1 MTPEEYKERF
11 LAAITASS
19 YEEYADITRKTIRE
33 YTSWVEDKLKGL
45 CDENV
50 TEYTLRIWVCALR
63 KTADKLESENGC
75 MLNFI
80 QFIQSVFEAREANGC
95 EKEGDDN
102 AET

>member
-1 MTPEEYKERF
+1 MTPDEYKERF

-33 YTSWVEDKLKGL
+33 YTYWVEDKLKGL

-50 TEYTLRIWVCALR
+50 TEYTLRAWVCALR
-63 KTADKLESENGC
+63 KTADKLESKNGG

-80 QFIQSVFEAREANGC
+80 QFIQSVFETDGAVDCDREAD
-95 EKEGDDN
+95 KN